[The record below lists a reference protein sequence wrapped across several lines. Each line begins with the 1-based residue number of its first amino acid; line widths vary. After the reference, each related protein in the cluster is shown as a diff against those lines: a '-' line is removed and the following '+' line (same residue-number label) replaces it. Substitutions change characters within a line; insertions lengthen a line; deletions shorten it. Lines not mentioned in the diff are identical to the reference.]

1 MKKGFIVWIEDDA
14 ELVAFCATV
23 ATQKQ
28 DIKGVSIVNF
38 NKQELKECKE
48 WYFSVDDKAKKVIDG
63 EV

>member
-28 DIKGVSIVNF
+28 DIRGVTIVNF
-38 NKQELKECKE
+38 SKEELNECKE
-48 WYFSVDDKAKKVIDG
+48 WYFPINDKAKKVIDG